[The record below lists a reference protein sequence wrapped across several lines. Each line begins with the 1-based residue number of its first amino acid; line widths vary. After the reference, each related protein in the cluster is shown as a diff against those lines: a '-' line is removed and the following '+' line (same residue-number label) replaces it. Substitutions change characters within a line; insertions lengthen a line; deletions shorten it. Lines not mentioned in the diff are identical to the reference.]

1 MLWQRRSQNGSDT
14 QSDDGRRRHGASLAH
29 QPVFGFGPSAA
40 LLTDYMSRIL
50 NVASMAAVGM
60 TATAM
65 LLLAEPGF
73 ASDLAAS
80 ANLPAITLPGADAP
94 TADQADLTTES
105 EQPVVPLPESKSD
118 RAGEAKPALDID
130 SLAELV
136 AATDRPDDID
146 PELRCLAGAVYFES
160 RGESLAGQ
168 LAVAHVVINRAKSG
182 RFPKSL
188 CGVVHQPS
196 QFSFVRGGKI
206 PAIRNA
212 AQWNNAVAIAQIAR
226 DGSWKTQAPGA
237 LFFHA
242 RYVSPG
248 WRKTRVASID
258 NHIFYR

>member
-1 MLWQRRSQNGSDT
+1 
-14 QSDDGRRRHGASLAH
+14 
-29 QPVFGFGPSAA
+29 
-40 LLTDYMSRIL
+40 MSRIL

-73 ASDLAAS
+73 ASDLATS
-80 ANLPAITLPGADAP
+80 ANLPAVTLPGADAP
-94 TADQADLTTES
+94 VEAEPADLSTES
-105 EQPVVPLPESKSD
+105 AQTVATPAPDAKDETDVEPKAVP
-118 RAGEAKPALDID
+118 LDID

-136 AATDRPDDID
+136 AVTPRPTEID

-160 RGESLAGQ
+160 RGESLPGQ

-196 QFSFVRGGKI
+196 QFSFVRRGKM
-206 PAIRNA
+206 PAVREG

-226 DGSWKTQAPGA
+226 DGSWKTNAPGA

-248 WRKTRVASID
+248 WRKTRIASID

>member
-1 MLWQRRSQNGSDT
+1 
-14 QSDDGRRRHGASLAH
+14 
-29 QPVFGFGPSAA
+29 
-40 LLTDYMSRIL
+40 MSRIL
-50 NVASMAAVGM
+50 NAASVAAVGM

-73 ASDLAAS
+73 ASDLATS

-94 TADQADLTTES
+94 QSGPADAATTS
-105 EQPVVPLPESKSD
+105 EQPVVTLPQNPLSESRDES
-118 RAGEAKPALDID
+118 AAEPKPTLDVD

-136 AATDRPDDID
+136 AATDRPADID

-196 QFSFVRGGKI
+196 QFSFVRGGKM

-248 WRKTRVASID
+248 WRKTRIASID